1 VNKKIDILILGIKLI
16 ASILV
21 AFILSD
27 SGHKLLPYVVV
38 LLLTI
43 IGLKATKKVWNA

>member
-1 VNKKIDILILGIKLI
+1 VSKKIDMLILGIKLI

-27 SGHKLLPYVVV
+27 TSHKLLPYVIV
-38 LLLTI
+38 LLLTV
-43 IGLKATKKVWNA
+43 IGLKATKKVWDA

>member
-1 VNKKIDILILGIKLI
+1 MKKKIDMIVLGCKLI
-16 ASILV
+16 ASVLV

-27 SGHKLLPYVVV
+27 TGHKLLPYVVV

-43 IGLKATKKVWNA
+43 IGLKITKKVWDA

>member
-27 SGHKLLPYVVV
+27 SGHKLLPYVIV

-43 IGLKATKKVWNA
+43 IGLKTTKKVWND

>member
-1 VNKKIDILILGIKLI
+1 MNKKIDILILGIKLI
-16 ASILV
+16 VSILV

-27 SGHKLLPYVVV
+27 SGHKLLPYVIV

-43 IGLKATKKVWNA
+43 IGLKTTKKVWND

>member
-1 VNKKIDILILGIKLI
+1 MSKKIDMLVLGCKLI

-27 SGHKLLPYVVV
+27 TSHKLLPYVVG

-43 IGLKATKKVWNA
+43 VGLKLTKKVWDD

>member
-1 VNKKIDILILGIKLI
+1 VNKKIDILILGIKFI
-16 ASILV
+16 ISILV

-27 SGHKLLPYVVV
+27 SGHKLLPYVIA

-43 IGLKATKKVWNA
+43 IGLKATKKVWND

>member
-1 VNKKIDILILGIKLI
+1 MSKKIDMLILGIKFL

-43 IGLKATKKVWNA
+43 IGLKITKKVWDA

>member
-1 VNKKIDILILGIKLI
+1 VSKKIDMIVLGCKLI
-16 ASILV
+16 ASVLV

-27 SGHKLLPYVVV
+27 TGHKLLPYVIG

-43 IGLKATKKVWNA
+43 VGLKLTKKVWDD